1 MALIL
6 SIETSEKI
14 CSIALGSDYE
24 LIGTLEISDEKSHA
38 SMLTVLI
45 EKLLHEKDIKIN
57 QLNAV
62 AISKG
67 PGSYTGLR
75 IGVSCAK
82 GISYALQLP
91 LISVNTLQS
100 LAQGFIQSR
109 YVSKMKIEC
118 NNLLLCPMID
128 ARRMEVYRAIFN
140 LNTELVGEI
149 EAEIID
155 ENSFRETLQTNKVVF
170 FGSGAEKCKHLIQHP
185 NAFFADGFRP
195 NASYMISFAFDS
207 FLKNEFEDP
216 AYFEP
221 FYLKDFIT
229 TIPKHKSLVL

>member
-6 SIETSEKI
+6 SIETSEKT

-24 LIGTLEISDEKSHA
+24 LIGTLEISDERSHA

-45 EKLLHEKDIKIN
+45 EKLLLEKDIEIN
-57 QLNAV
+57 KLDAI

-82 GISYALQLP
+82 GISYALGLP
-91 LISVNTLQS
+91 LVSVNTLQL
-100 LAQGFIQSR
+100 LAQGFIQSGFLR
-109 YVSKMKIEC
+109 KMKIDS

-128 ARRMEVYRAIFN
+128 AKRMEVYRALFDN
-140 LNTELVGEI
+140 NAEPAGEI
-149 EAEIID
+149 EAEIIH
-155 ENSFRETLQTNKVVF
+155 ENSFGETLLTNKVVF
-170 FGSGAEKCKHLIQHP
+170 FGSGAEKCKHLILHP

-195 NASYMISFAFDS
+195 NASYMVSIAYDAY
-207 FLKNEFEDP
+207 LQKKFESS

-229 TIPKHKSLVL
+229 TIPKRKSLVL

>member
-1 MALIL
+1 
-6 SIETSEKI
+6 
-14 CSIALGSDYE
+14 
-24 LIGTLEISDEKSHA
+24 
-38 SMLTVLI
+38 MLTVLI
-45 EKLLHEKDIKIN
+45 EKLLCEKDIEIN
-57 QLNAV
+57 KLDAI

-82 GISYALQLP
+82 GISYALGLP
-91 LISVNTLQS
+91 LIAVNTLQS

-109 YVSKMKIEC
+109 YLRKMKIEN

-128 ARRMEVYRAIFN
+128 ARRMEVYMAFFD
-140 LNTELVGEI
+140 LNAELTSEI
-149 EAEIID
+149 EAEIIH
-155 ENSFRETLQTNKVVF
+155 ENSFEETLLSNIIVF

-185 NAFFADGFRP
+185 NAIFADGFRP
-195 NASYMISFAFDS
+195 NASYMVSIAYDNY
-207 FLKNEFEDP
+207 LQKKFESP

-229 TIPKHKSLVL
+229 TVPKHKTLTL